1 MFKLPLRLTEK
12 QRHINRRNL
21 NRRIQASNDE
31 SIVIDGTRDEIINK
45 FGQILK
51 KEGRYIIV
59 LKAVIYRIN
68 FNEKNATIYTT
79 PYDINKPLLT

>member
-1 MFKLPLRLTEK
+1 MFKLPLRITDK

-21 NRRIQASNDE
+21 NKRIQVSTDE
-31 SIVIDGTRDEIINK
+31 FIVIDGTRDEIINK
-45 FGQILK
+45 FGQILN

-59 LKAVIYRIN
+59 LKAVVYRII

-79 PYDINKPLLT
+79 PYDVDKPLLT